1 MGSLHNVA
9 RHEVAG
15 LLQRYC
21 DLLPLGNKFGGELPR
36 STSGFALHI
45 QRQDQSSCCR
55 KRMLHSVFAGS
66 GACAFEVIGFGA
78 NDAEQISGSQHAK
91 AVGKTKRKA
100 AFHGTQVPR
109 HSFNQKKNGDAYH
122 LGTFSNVID
131 CRP

>member
-78 NDAEQISGSQHAK
+78 CKSSWEDKTESSLPWDAS
-91 AVGKTKRKA
+91 A
-100 AFHGTQVPR
+100 A
-109 HSFNQKKNGDAYH
+109 SFIQPEKNGDAYH